1 MLRKIVSAA
10 AVYGPLVLLTL
21 WLVIN
26 VLDTAV
32 QRPGTSHA
40 AMADMRA
47 H

>member
-21 WLVIN
+21 WVVN
-26 VLDTAV
+26 SVLDNAV
-32 QRPGTSHA
+32 QHPGTSHA

-47 H
+47 R